1 MVGIV
6 LCGENLKC
14 AFSIPIHLSV
24 VTVTNFSSSFCP
36 FSTLDPLGFKGWV
49 YDPELSQLP

>member
-24 VTVTNFSSSFCP
+24 VTVTNFSSRFCP